1 MKENLTIEQ
10 QIIDYLTYMKV
21 MTRPYVLD
29 RALKDQEYAKEIIT
43 GNGLIDEIVDAGMGG
58 SACDHQSLTNDE
70 IQEVFDNDEE
80 ITTGQ
85 K

>member
-29 RALKDQEYAKEIIT
+29 RALKDQEYTKEIYTDELFNSIT
-43 GNGLIDEIVDAGMGG
+43 FASNSDIDGLFTVA
-58 SACDHQSLTNDE
+58 
-70 IQEVFDNDEE
+70 
-80 ITTGQ
+80 
-85 K
+85 

>member
-10 QIIDYLTYMKV
+10 QIIDYLAYMKV
-21 MTRPYVLD
+21 MTRPYVID

-43 GNGLIDEIVDAGMGG
+43 GNGLSDEIEDSGMGG
-58 SACDHQSLTNDE
+58 SDCDHEALTNPE

-80 ITTGQ
+80 Q
-85 K
+85 SQE

>member
-43 GNGLIDEIVDAGMGG
+43 GNGLSDEIEDAGMGYL
-58 SACDHQSLTNDE
+58 QLPNNIYNILTNKSTSL
-70 IQEVFDNDEE
+70 EVDFF
-80 ITTGQ
+80 IFI
-85 K
+85 